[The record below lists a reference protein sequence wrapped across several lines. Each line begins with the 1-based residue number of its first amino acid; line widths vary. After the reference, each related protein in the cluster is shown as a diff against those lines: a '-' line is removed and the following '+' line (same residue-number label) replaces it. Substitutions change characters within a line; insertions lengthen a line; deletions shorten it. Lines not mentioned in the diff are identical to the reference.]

1 MTSPD
6 LSVIEIGVNQIGG
19 RAPHQDAE
27 RYERDLAALQSWQQ
41 ELLEAVERDGDASPA
56 RPLLNRV
63 NDTIDVTTRR
73 RAAALDRDQQDGTS
87 AQ

>member
-6 LSVIEIGVNQIGG
+6 LSVIEIGVNEISG

-27 RYERDLAALQSWQQ
+27 RYERDLAALQAWQQ
-41 ELLEAVERDGDASPA
+41 ELLEAVERDGDAAPA
-56 RPLLNRV
+56 RPLLDRV
-63 NDTIDVTTRR
+63 NNTIDVTTRR
-73 RAAALDRDQQDGTS
+73 RESALERDQQSGSS